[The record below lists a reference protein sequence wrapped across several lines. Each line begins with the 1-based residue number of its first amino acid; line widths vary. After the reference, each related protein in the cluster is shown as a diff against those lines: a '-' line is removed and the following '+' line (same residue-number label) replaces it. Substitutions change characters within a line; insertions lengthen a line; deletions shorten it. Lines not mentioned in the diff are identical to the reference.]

1 MSLDTS
7 ADRFCK
13 AVIVLHV
20 NAIITQIYVIEKTEV
35 VWLTVK
41 IIPLDGIANDVKMAH
56 MGTPPSNSVEVSAVT
71 KCL

>member
-1 MSLDTS
+1 MDTS
-7 ADRFCK
+7 ADRSCK

-20 NAIITQIYVIEKTEV
+20 NAIITQQVYVIEKTEV

-41 IIPLDGIANDVKMAH
+41 IIPLAGIANDVKMAH